1 MDLLDTIAAGSSCG
15 WFLTC
20 QPCPCVCAP
29 SRRSTLTSIYRLAS
43 VVRTEDI
50 YNGKMEI

>member
-29 SRRSTLTSIYRLAS
+29 SRRSTLTSIYRLAPGQ
-43 VVRTEDI
+43 RCAHRGYI
-50 YNGKMEI
+50 